1 MVGIEEGIVVAEV
14 GVEVHTDIEAMK
26 SEGIL
31 VILIAEDMMTGIE
44 TGITTMREGQEG
56 IEAQALFIGDSL
68 VLLGKVVKKG
78 VQKLRNGIGKGK
90 KQQKSTWSMIM
101 SIELLLFVFLVSFF
115 FIFLTFIFVCIHACG
130 FAVRFSVIGTLQ
142 SLGICI

>member
-44 TGITTMREGQEG
+44 TGITTMREDQEG

-115 FIFLTFIFVCIHACG
+115 FHLFNFHFCMHTCLWFCSQVQCD
-130 FAVRFSVIGTLQ
+130 RNSSKLR
-142 SLGICI
+142 